1 MNRNFFSSVF
11 LLLFS
16 ALVFGQLP
24 QPAFWVGSN
33 FLNTSLWGTDSLGQS
48 FMLDCQGN
56 TREISHDNINGYPA
70 LKIDS
75 ADGFY
80 AFTTSKP
87 LEGNCLFLIVY
98 ETKESDLHT
107 EQGLWMLK
115 NGSRKKF
122 LTSLNVGDK
131 KSKVKYRYFF
141 ESGPNATTNL
151 VHFKED
157 NGADTVA
164 ISQNDTI
171 FIGRGDT
178 IPFRGKFAE
187 FLLIDKPLSQSERQS
202 WQSYLCAKYGIT
214 MYKGDYLNSRGD
226 TVWAFGENEY
236 YAKGVGGIGRD
247 DSIRFRQNF
256 SRIYLDSVKIS
267 LHNYID
273 NQTQTIQTPLQ
284 DGEYLFWGHNGG
296 EFAPTAPI
304 YPIGTDLY
312 NFYGRVW
319 KFKKYHQRNN
329 YPVDIQLNIIE
340 TSQPQI
346 LKLFVGKDDDFTSWK
361 TSVYEPS
368 SIDNQKITFSNITLP
383 ETSDSVSY
391 FTFGY
396 NTDDVNSS
404 LSSDS
409 QNNTSLTG
417 AAAVFTNASWLPNP
431 VEDNLYIDYTLARN
445 ATIWF
450 TVHQNGGIPLCQTP
464 PTQKTA
470 GANQTIIPMSHLIT
484 GTYTVYV
491 HVDNMLLTET
501 VIKK

>member
-1 MNRNFFSSVF
+1 MNRNFLPFVF
-11 LLLFS
+11 LLLFGVL
-16 ALVFGQLP
+16 AFGQLP
-24 QPAFWVGSN
+24 QPSFWVGSN
-33 FLNTSLWGTDSLGQS
+33 FLNTSLFGTDSLGQL
-48 FMLDCQGN
+48 FVLDCQGN
-56 TREISHDNINGYPA
+56 AAKISHDNINGYPA

-75 ADGFY
+75 TDVFY
-80 AFTTSKP
+80 VFTTPKP
-87 LEGNCLFLIVY
+87 LGDNCLFLIVY

-107 EQGLWMLK
+107 EHGLWMLK
-115 NGSRKKF
+115 NGNRKKF

-131 KSKVKYRYFF
+131 KGKVKYRYFF
-141 ESGPNATTNL
+141 EAGPNTTTNL

-157 NGADTVA
+157 KSVDTVK
-164 ISQNDTI
+164 IFPNDTI
-171 FIGRGDT
+171 FIGRCDT
-178 IPFRGKFAE
+178 VPFMGKFAE
-187 FLLIDKPLSQSERQS
+187 FLLIDKPLSRSERQS

-226 TVWAFGENEY
+226 TVWAFEKNEY

-247 DSIRFRQNF
+247 NNSHFHQSF

-273 NQTQTIQTPLQ
+273 NQTQPAQTPLQ

-296 EFAPTAPI
+296 ELTPVASI
-304 YPIGTDLY
+304 YPINTDLY

-319 KFKKYHQRNN
+319 KFRKYHQNNN
-329 YPVDIQLNIIE
+329 YPVDIQLNISK
-340 TSQPQI
+340 TSQVQS

-361 TSVYEPS
+361 TTVYEPS
-368 SIDNQKITFSNITLP
+368 SIDNQKVTFSNITLP

-396 NTDDVNSS
+396 NINEVNTS
-404 LSSDS
+404 LSNNS
-409 QNNTSLTG
+409 QNNTSPTG

-445 ATIWF
+445 ATVWF

-464 PTQKTA
+464 PVQKPA
-470 GANQTIIPMSHLIT
+470 GINQTIIPMSHLIT

-491 HVDNMLLTET
+491 HVDNMLLTEPI
-501 VIKK
+501 IKK